1 MTTVAAKPAAPGSWW
16 LVLLGG
22 LAGQAARVAEADG
35 GRAALLAAVGP
46 MTCARR
52 SPRRA
57 A

>member
-1 MTTVAAKPAAPGSWW
+1 MTAEPGSWW